1 MAAALCLVMA
11 GCEDGQPSSQVQLD
25 RGPYEDGVY
34 LVYAPE
40 YDADGWQEYGAI
52 TVSDGYIAQV
62 EYDARNEVGEK
73 KSQDTA
79 YRDRMAAGNAMNGL
93 PAVYPEKAYRDLIAS
108 FQQAQYDV
116 EEVDTVA
123 GATLS
128 SERFRTVMAAL
139 LDFVQEGVPGEKTL
153 PLYQDGVYEVQMPE
167 GEDAWRDFIQ
177 LTIEQGEVSSIVF
190 DSRDAEGN
198 LKSADAEYKKSMIAG
213 NVANGL
219 PETYPEEYAR
229 QLVENFQAAGSVE
242 QMDGVAGATV
252 SSRNFK
258 KLLGRALENAKKGQP
273 TADVAPVFEDG
284 TYRAQ
289 MPQDDQG
296 WTEFVV
302 LTIQDNAIAQITFD
316 AEDENGAYKSKDDAY
331 KAQMQQSGAGTDPS
345 QFYPQIIQEF
355 IQKQYLPDEMETVA
369 GATQS
374 SQNFKKLVTAALEQA
389 LYGAEE
395 TVQLEE

>member
-139 LDFVQEGVPGEKTL
+139 LDFAV
-153 PLYQDGVYEVQMPE
+153 
-167 GEDAWRDFIQ
+167 
-177 LTIEQGEVSSIVF
+177 
-190 DSRDAEGN
+190 
-198 LKSADAEYKKSMIAG
+198 
-213 NVANGL
+213 
-219 PETYPEEYAR
+219 
-229 QLVENFQAAGSVE
+229 
-242 QMDGVAGATV
+242 
-252 SSRNFK
+252 
-258 KLLGRALENAKKGQP
+258 
-273 TADVAPVFEDG
+273 
-284 TYRAQ
+284 
-289 MPQDDQG
+289 
-296 WTEFVV
+296 
-302 LTIQDNAIAQITFD
+302 
-316 AEDENGAYKSKDDAY
+316 
-331 KAQMQQSGAGTDPS
+331 
-345 QFYPQIIQEF
+345 
-355 IQKQYLPDEMETVA
+355 LPDFFSLRM
-369 GATQS
+369 S
-374 SQNFKKLVTAALEQA
+374 AALG
-389 LYGAEE
+389 GAAIRAGFV
-395 TVQLEE
+395 TILLFLMKSSGKILMYCF